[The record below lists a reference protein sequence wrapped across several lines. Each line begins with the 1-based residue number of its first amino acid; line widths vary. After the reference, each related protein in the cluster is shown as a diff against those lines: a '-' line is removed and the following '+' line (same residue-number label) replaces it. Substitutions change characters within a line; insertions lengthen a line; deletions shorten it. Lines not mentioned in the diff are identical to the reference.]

1 MFVEDLSRRPDRPIG
16 RVGMRRPLEAKIR
29 AVSGEGG
36 FDNEEESI

>member
-1 MFVEDLSRRPDRPIG
+1 LKALAAGQTVPIG
-16 RVGMRRPLEAKIR
+16 RVGRATPLESKIG